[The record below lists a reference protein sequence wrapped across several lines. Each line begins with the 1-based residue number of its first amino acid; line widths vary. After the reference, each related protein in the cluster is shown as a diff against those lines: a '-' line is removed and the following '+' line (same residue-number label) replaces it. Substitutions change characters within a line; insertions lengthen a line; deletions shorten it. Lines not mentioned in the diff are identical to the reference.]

1 MHVVKCQMK
10 STCALVELAIRVIL
24 SLGVWLV
31 VAVILSAQKMALARV
46 HIVSVGREAG
56 KDAREETGKE
66 GLHTRRV
73 GGKFLA
79 VACRRTTAKK
89 KARKQAKGTHVAQK
103 HRNTESVNISIYL
116 PLQHHRHH

>member
-31 VAVILSAQKMALARV
+31 VAVILSAQKMAARV

-56 KDAREETGKE
+56 KDAREESGKE

-79 VACRRTTAKK
+79 VACRRTTVKK
-89 KARKQAKGTHVAQK
+89 KARKQAKGT
-103 HRNTESVNISIYL
+103 YL
-116 PLQHHRHH
+116 LLHT